1 MCPGRAL
8 IVQGPE
14 EALFRYLTPISEK
27 FEEAVR
33 EKIDLRGILAC
44 HCDIEQ
50 SRELGTW
57 LLERVAVESIDEAR
71 DSPPDE
77 EFVATSRANA
87 VIKWSSET
95 KLTAFVRNS
104 S

>member
-1 MCPGRAL
+1 MSPGGAL

-27 FEEAVR
+27 FEVTAR
-33 EKIDLRGILAC
+33 EKIDLRDIPAC

-50 SRELGTW
+50 SRESGTGCSSASQSKPSM
-57 LLERVAVESIDEAR
+57 RRATAQ
-71 DSPPDE
+71 PDE
-77 EFVATSRANA
+77 EFVAASRGRCCHKMVARYEA
-87 VIKWSSET
+87 DGICT
-95 KLTAFVRNS
+95 NS